1 MGVFLV
7 DVRMN
12 VRKVNLSLWTLT
24 AVVCAG
30 GLATAGL
37 AIFAPVEVTYDAPSG
52 PRKAAAA
59 SQASPDA
66 QMPLDGFAAA
76 WTLNLRKPLTD
87 SGGAT
92 AENNQTENPAT
103 VVDVSGA
110 PFVLL
115 GTIGDSVAM
124 VQTAAGVEI
133 KSVGELANGAK
144 IVAIRPWQV
153 DIEVG
158 GQRRTIV
165 KPREPGGG

>member
-1 MGVFLV
+1 L
-7 DVRMN
+7 N

-30 GLATAGL
+30 GLAAAGV
-37 AIFAPVEVTYDAPSG
+37 AIFSPVEVAYDVPAG
-52 PRKAAAA
+52 PRKTPAT

-66 QMPLDGFAAA
+66 QMGLDEFATA
-76 WTLNLRKPLTD
+76 WTLNLRKPLND
-87 SGGAT
+87 SPGNAT
-92 AENNQTENPAT
+92 TATTQSENPAT
-103 VVDVSGA
+103 VVDGSGA
-110 PFVLL
+110 PFVLV
-115 GTIGDSVAM
+115 GTIGDSLAM

-153 DIEVG
+153 DVEVG